1 MLAILSSFA
10 NVHAQSYPAKPL
22 RMIVYAPFTDKVFAP
37 FAFTIMGGSPEDLAA
52 TARATRRTAEE
63 LVKIANLKLE

>member
-1 MLAILSSFA
+1 
-10 NVHAQSYPAKPL
+10 
-22 RMIVYAPFTDKVFAP
+22 MIVYAPFTDKVFAP
-37 FAFTIMGGSPEDLAA
+37 FAFTIMGGSPEYLAA